1 MSDALAKRFAANLR
15 HYRDESGLSQEELAA
30 KAEIHRSQVSALSQA
45 RQIPKI
51 DTLVK
56 LAGALGIPAGDLL
69 AGLKFEPAFRSG
81 KFKITPTK
89 DEK

>member
-1 MSDALAKRFAANLR
+1 MPDALAKRFAANLR
-15 HYRDESGLSQEELAA
+15 HQRKESGLSQEDLAS

-45 RQIPKI
+45 KQIPKI

-69 AGLKFEPAFRSG
+69 EGLEFEPASRDG

-89 DEK
+89 DK

>member
-15 HYRDESGLSQEELAA
+15 HYRDESGLSQEDLAA

-45 RQIPKI
+45 KQIPKI

-56 LAGALGIPAGDLL
+56 LAGALSIPAGDLL
-69 AGLKFEPAFRSG
+69 EGLEFEPASRSG

-89 DEK
+89 KEK